1 LLLALCATL
10 VIVMAADPSP
20 SASPPPPAA
29 AAKPAA
35 AASAA
40 PAPAKLAYPEARKDA
55 VVDDYFGTKV
65 PDPYR
70 WLEDDNSQE
79 TAAWVKAQN
88 TVTEAFLSA
97 IPEREAIKARL
108 TKLWNYERFSSP
120 WKRGKS
126 YFYLRNSGLQ
136 NQSVLYVTDAPE
148 KDGRVLLDPNGLSAD
163 GTVALARM
171 SSSEDGKL
179 LAYAVAEAGS
189 DWHVWRVREVATGK
203 DRADEIRWAKFGDAA
218 WKKDGSGFFYSR
230 FDEPK
235 AGEEKKGE
243 TKNQKVFFH
252 ALGTTQDKDLLVYAR
267 PDHPD
272 WYLYAGTTD
281 DGRWL
286 VIYAAQ
292 GTNPENGVFLLD
304 LAKKGA
310 KPEPFL
316 DKMDAAYEVVDN
328 DGDTFYVKT
337 DKDAPRAKLVAVG
350 RGKTAPAQWREIIPE
365 AKGKDV
371 LESVS
376 LLQDRFF
383 AVWMRDAKSAVEVF
397 DLKGKKIDEI
407 ALPSL
412 GTATGFGGKRTE
424 TETFF
429 LHSGFLAPT
438 SIWRVGVKDLK
449 VKPFRAVKVDFD
461 PEAFESRQVFY
472 ASKDGTQIPMFL
484 MHKKGLVLDGQNPT
498 LLYGYGGF
506 KASMTPSF
514 SPTRIAWLERGGVY
528 AMANLRGG
536 GEYGQAWH
544 DAGRLANKQ
553 NCFDDFVAAA
563 EWLVANKI
571 TSPQKL
577 AINGASNGGLLVG
590 AVMTQHPELFAAAV
604 PEVGVLDM
612 LRFHKFTVGWGWKSD
627 YGSSETK
634 EGFETLMKYSPL
646 HNLKPGTRY
655 PPTLVMTADHDDRV
669 VPAHS
674 FKFIAALQADQGGSA
689 PVLARIEVR
698 AGHGMGT
705 PTQKIIEGRTDLL
718 AFLVRVLG
726 VK

>member
-1 LLLALCATL
+1 MILALVATL
-10 VIVMAADPSP
+10 GITMAAEPST
-20 SASPPPPAA
+20 A
-29 AAKPAA
+29 
-35 AASAA
+35 
-40 PAPAKLAYPEARKDA
+40 APAKLAYPETRKDS

-65 PDPYR
+65 SDPYR

-79 TAAWVKAQN
+79 TAAWVKSQN
-88 TVTEAFLSA
+88 QVTEAYLAA
-97 IPEREAIKARL
+97 IPERAAIKERL
-108 TKLWNYERFSSP
+108 TRLWNYERFSSP

-126 YFYLRNSGLQ
+126 YFYQRNSGLQ

-148 KDGRVLLDPNGLSAD
+148 KEGRVLLDPNTLSAD
-163 GTVALARM
+163 GTVALGGL
-171 SSSEDGKL
+171 SCSEDGKL

-189 DWHVWRVREVATGK
+189 DWQVWKVRDVATGK
-203 DRADEIRWAKFGDAA
+203 DRDDEVRWAKFGGAA

-252 ALGTTQDKDLLVYAR
+252 ALGTKQDQDVLVYAR

-286 VIYAAQ
+286 IIYAAQ
-292 GTNPENGVFLLD
+292 GTNPENAVFLLD

-316 DKMDAAYEVVDN
+316 DRFDASYDVIDN
-328 DGDTFYVKT
+328 DGETFYVRA
-337 DKDAPRAKLVAVG
+337 DKDAPRGKLVAIK
-350 RGKTAPAQWREIIPE
+350 RGQAQPAQWKEIIPE

-371 LESVS
+371 LESAS

-383 AVWMRDAKSAVEVF
+383 VVWMRDAKNEVEVF
-397 DLKGKKIDEI
+397 DLKGKKVAD
-407 ALPSL
+407 LPMPSI
-412 GTATGFGGKRTE
+412 GTVGGFGGKRTDS
-424 TETFF
+424 ETFF
-429 LHSGFLAPT
+429 AHSGFLAPT
-438 SIWRVGVKDLK
+438 SIWRLGVKDLK
-449 VKPFRAVKVDFD
+449 AKPFRSAKVDFD
-461 PEAFESRQVFY
+461 PEAFESRQVFF

-484 MHKKGLVLDGQNPT
+484 MHKKGLALDGKNPT

-528 AMANLRGG
+528 AIANLRGG

-544 DAGRLANKQ
+544 DAGRLASKQ
-553 NCFDDFVAAA
+553 NCFDDYIAAA
-563 EWLVANKI
+563 QWLIDNKI
-571 TSPQKL
+571 TSPEKL
-577 AINGASNGGLLVG
+577 AVNGASNGGLLVG
-590 AVMTQHPELFAAAV
+590 AVMTQRPELFAAAV
-604 PEVGVLDM
+604 PEVGVMDM

-634 EGFETLMKYSPL
+634 EGFESLMKYSPL

-655 PPTLVMTADHDDRV
+655 PATLVMTADHDDRV

-674 FKFIAALQADQGGSA
+674 FKYVAALQAAQAGAA
-689 PVLARIEVR
+689 PVIARIEVR
-698 AGHGMGT
+698 AGHGSGT
-705 PTQKIIEGRTDLL
+705 PTQKIIEGRSDML
-718 AFLVRVLG
+718 AFLVKVLG
-726 VK
+726 PRP